1 MAERKGSNANG
12 KSAKPKKELAKYSY
26 RSSSTIRAEKR
37 QRATSATKRTVR
49 RPVSGFVEFL
59 RERAVVGLAVG
70 FVLGT
75 QIQTVVKQFI
85 SSFVDPLFQLLFAGN
100 KALSLRTF
108 TLHFDGR
115 HANFGWGAVVY
126 ALLDFLFVAATIYA
140 VIKIFQLDKL
150 DKKK

>member
-1 MAERKGSNANG
+1 VATRKQSSKA
-12 KSAKPKKELAKYSY
+12 ADPKKELPKYSY

-37 QRATSATKRTVR
+37 QHAASATRSVVS
-49 RPVSGFVEFL
+49 RPVSGFTEFL

-75 QIQTVVKQFI
+75 QVQTVVKQFI
-85 SSFVDPLFQLLFAGN
+85 SSFVDPLFQLLFSGN
-100 KALSLRTF
+100 KALSSRTF

-126 ALLDFLFVAATIYA
+126 ALLDFIFVAATIYA